1 MPGGACLPRRQSGSI
16 LAEPVARRDVAD
28 VPQQVG
34 FYERMLPERERPI
47 EALGGLL
54 NGIGAG
60 LGILALIWWP
70 LFLGAT
76 GIGLGALSLVFA
88 RERGI
93 QSRFAWGFAVA
104 GLGWLIGMIL
114 GVSGHQPLSP

>member
-1 MPGGACLPRRQSGSI
+1 M
-16 LAEPVARRDVAD
+16 
-28 VPQQVG
+28 
-34 FYERMLPERERPI
+34 

-54 NGIGAG
+54 NGLGAG

-76 GIGLGALSLVFA
+76 GIGLAALSLVFA

-93 QSRFAWGFAVA
+93 QSRFAWGFAIAV
-104 GLGWLIGMIL
+104 LGWLIGMAI
-114 GVSGHQPLSP
+114 GVSGQQALSP